1 MNQYITGL
9 STLQDSLLQL
19 TNKLHQN
26 KSLHGYS
33 KYACLHVH
41 MRTHT
46 STYKHKNES
55 TEMIIMVSH
64 WLKSTQK
71 LHNIS
76 ATV

>member
-9 STLQDSLLQL
+9 STLRDSLLQL

-26 KSLHGYS
+26 KSIHGYS

-41 MRTHT
+41 MHT
-46 STYKHKNES
+46 LIYKHKNES

-71 LHNIS
+71 LHYIS
-76 ATV
+76 AKWDS